1 MFRVIL
7 YNQWKW
13 SRLLVVLGSVAGFAL
28 PIVSLQGAAR
38 ADASPLAPA
47 ELLRTVQSWGVLYP
61 VLAATLGLLVAITT
75 WTPDHRGRHVYALV
89 LPVPRWRY
97 VLLRF
102 GAGALLLAAPIT
114 AVLVGALVATSSAAI
129 PAGLQGYPVALA
141 VRFALAVLVAFA
153 GFFAVS
159 AATAR
164 ADSLAREW
172 RHATAVADAIDSLE
186 RARVFV
192 GRDTIRVGALTIV
205 TNASP
210 LPLREAAARAWPLID
225 SVYGD
230 DARQL
235 EERPY
240 VIVPVDPDTSVERP
254 PWHSD
259 TEIPWDQDVTSLTLL
274 LLSTVPIAP
283 ADTALQGW
291 LGGPV
296 RPLIHADLERA
307 DVYVRLVTAPS
318 EASRR
323 CLIGDIGACRDAL
336 DLFGRGDRLTRWYP
350 SARERRSLLKTFTPY
365 YFDRG
370 AQQPMLR
377 ACAEG
382 SDSACTELLRSLPPD
397 ALPRPLTY
405 DARATLVGDALRLGG
420 RAAYH
425 RLVASAGLPIAD
437 RLAAA
442 GGIAIDPL
450 LAQWR
455 AEILAARPVP
465 VSLPPRGIWI
475 ALGWTILFA
484 FCGLRSSRWRVS

>member
-1 MFRVIL
+1 MCRNRWV
-7 YNQWKW
+7 
-13 SRLLVVLGSVAGFAL
+13 LLV
-28 PIVSLQGAAR
+28 
-38 ADASPLAPA
+38 
-47 ELLRTVQSWGVLYP
+47 
-61 VLAATLGLLVAITT
+61 LGLPCT
-75 WTPDHRGRHVYALV
+75 RGLTGQD
-89 LPVPRWRY
+89 LPR
-97 VLLRF
+97 
-102 GAGALLLAAPIT
+102 
-114 AVLVGALVATSSAAI
+114 
-129 PAGLQGYPVALA
+129 LQ
-141 VRFALAVLVAFA
+141 
-153 GFFAVS
+153 
-159 AATAR
+159 AR

-192 GRDTIRVGALTIV
+192 GHDTIRVGALTIV

-210 LPLREAAARAWPLID
+210 LPLREAAARAWPLIE

-240 VIVPVDPDTSVERP
+240 VVVPVDPDTTVERP
-254 PWHSD
+254 PWHNG

-274 LLSTVPIAP
+274 LLSTVPVAP

-336 DLFGRGDRLTRWYP
+336 DLFGRGDRVARWYP

-377 ACAEG
+377 ACSEG
-382 SDSACTELLRSLPPD
+382 SDSACTELLRSLPPGV
-397 ALPRPLTY
+397 LPRPLTY

-420 RAAYH
+420 RAAYR
-425 RLVASAGLPIAD
+425 RLMASAGLPIAD

-442 GGIAIDPL
+442 GGMAIDSL
-450 LAQWR
+450 LARWR
-455 AEILAARPVP
+455 ADILAARPVP
-465 VSLPPRGIWI
+465 VSLPPRGVWI

-484 FCGLRSSRWRVS
+484 VCGLRSSRWRVS

>member
-1 MFRVIL
+1 MCRKRWV
-7 YNQWKW
+7 
-13 SRLLVVLGSVAGFAL
+13 LLV
-28 PIVSLQGAAR
+28 
-38 ADASPLAPA
+38 
-47 ELLRTVQSWGVLYP
+47 
-61 VLAATLGLLVAITT
+61 LGLSCA
-75 WTPDHRGRHVYALV
+75 RGLNGQD
-89 LPVPRWRY
+89 LPR
-97 VLLRF
+97 
-102 GAGALLLAAPIT
+102 
-114 AVLVGALVATSSAAI
+114 
-129 PAGLQGYPVALA
+129 LQ
-141 VRFALAVLVAFA
+141 
-153 GFFAVS
+153 
-159 AATAR
+159 AR

-192 GRDTIRVGALTIV
+192 GHDTIRVGALAIV

-235 EERPY
+235 KEHPY
-240 VIVPVDPDTSVERP
+240 VLVPVDPDTSVERP
-254 PWHSD
+254 PWHNG
-259 TEIPWDQDVTSLTLL
+259 TEIPWDQDITSLTLL

-336 DLFGRGDRLTRWYP
+336 DLFVRGDRVARWYP

-382 SDSACTELLRSLPPD
+382 SDSACTELLRSLPPG

-405 DARATLVGDALRLGG
+405 DARAALVADALRLGG

-425 RLVASAGLPIAD
+425 RLMASPGLPIAD

-450 LAQWR
+450 LARWR
-455 AEILAARPVP
+455 AEVLAARPVP

-484 FCGLRSSRWRVS
+484 VCGLRSSRWRVS

>member
-1 MFRVIL
+1 MCRKRWV
-7 YNQWKW
+7 
-13 SRLLVVLGSVAGFAL
+13 LLV
-28 PIVSLQGAAR
+28 
-38 ADASPLAPA
+38 
-47 ELLRTVQSWGVLYP
+47 
-61 VLAATLGLLVAITT
+61 LGLSCA
-75 WTPDHRGRHVYALV
+75 RGLTGQD
-89 LPVPRWRY
+89 LPR
-97 VLLRF
+97 
-102 GAGALLLAAPIT
+102 
-114 AVLVGALVATSSAAI
+114 
-129 PAGLQGYPVALA
+129 LQ
-141 VRFALAVLVAFA
+141 
-153 GFFAVS
+153 
-159 AATAR
+159 AR

-192 GRDTIRVGALTIV
+192 GHDTIRVGALTIV

-210 LPLREAAARAWPLID
+210 LPLREAAARVWPLID

-254 PWHSD
+254 PWHNG

-336 DLFGRGDRLTRWYP
+336 DLFGRGDRVARWYP

-370 AQQPMLR
+370 VQQPMLR

-382 SDSACTELLRSLPPD
+382 SDSACTELLRSLPPG
-397 ALPRPLTY
+397 ALPRPLSY
-405 DARATLVGDALRLGG
+405 DARATLLSDALRLGG

-442 GGIAIDPL
+442 GGMAIDSL
-450 LAQWR
+450 LARWR

-465 VSLPPRGIWI
+465 VSLPPRGMWI

>member
-1 MFRVIL
+1 MCRKRWV
-7 YNQWKW
+7 
-13 SRLLVVLGSVAGFAL
+13 LLV
-28 PIVSLQGAAR
+28 
-38 ADASPLAPA
+38 
-47 ELLRTVQSWGVLYP
+47 
-61 VLAATLGLLVAITT
+61 LGLSGA
-75 WTPDHRGRHVYALV
+75 RGLTAQD
-89 LPVPRWRY
+89 LPR
-97 VLLRF
+97 
-102 GAGALLLAAPIT
+102 
-114 AVLVGALVATSSAAI
+114 
-129 PAGLQGYPVALA
+129 LQ
-141 VRFALAVLVAFA
+141 
-153 GFFAVS
+153 
-159 AATAR
+159 AR

-172 RHATAVADAIDSLE
+172 RHATAVAGAI
-186 RARVFV
+186 
-192 GRDTIRVGALTIV
+192 
-205 TNASP
+205 
-210 LPLREAAARAWPLID
+210 
-225 SVYGD
+225 
-230 DARQL
+230 
-235 EERPY
+235 
-240 VIVPVDPDTSVERP
+240 
-254 PWHSD
+254 
-259 TEIPWDQDVTSLTLL
+259 
-274 LLSTVPIAP
+274 
-283 ADTALQGW
+283 
-291 LGGPV
+291 
-296 RPLIHADLERA
+296 ADLERA
-307 DVYVRLVTAPS
+307 NVYVRLVTAPS

-425 RLVASAGLPIAD
+425 RLVACVGVPID
-437 RLAAA
+437 GRLQEA